1 MPTNGKSPQRE
12 EAPDLRESQHH
23 IDVIGASENN
33 LRNISVRIPKE
44 KLVVLAGVSGS
55 GKSSLAFD
63 TLAVESSRQWQAGY
77 PLYLRNRMP
86 RYDRPAVEDIQ
97 NLTPA
102 IVVDQKPIGGNSRS
116 TVGTVTDVAPLIR
129 LLFSRIGQP
138 CAGSATAYSFN
149 HPLGMCPECTGLGE
163 RTQLA
168 VERIFDMEKSILEG
182 GIRFSQF
189 SGNNW
194 QGWLFRECPLYD
206 SSKKLKDFTE
216 QEWKDLCYGPDEPL
230 TMAMANKNVGNI
242 SNLKY
247 EGVIPRFNR
256 LYLNRDLGRQ
266 KKAVQEEILE
276 LVKKAPCDACGGI
289 GLNAKALASKINGYN
304 IADYYSME
312 VTNLVP
318 VLKQITSPV
327 GASIAGQ
334 ICRSLESMIAVG
346 LGYLSLSRRTDSLSG
361 GEAQRLKMVRHL
373 GSSLSNITYIF
384 DEPTAGLHPEDACRI
399 GILLK
404 QMRDHHNT
412 VLVVEHNRDMIAL
425 ADQVI
430 ELGPLAGRE
439 GGQIVFQGTVEQLR
453 QADTLT
459 ARSLRDPM
467 TVNPSPRP
475 WTEGY
480 RIEHAKVH
488 NLKDLSVVIPKGVL
502 TAVSGMAGS
511 GKSSLICHE
520 FARQY
525 PKAIII
531 DQKPIGISS
540 RSTPATYTGAMDE
553 IRKLFAKAN
562 KVGAEWFS
570 FNSKGACP
578 VCKGKGEISTDVAF
592 ADPVTVLC
600 EECRGHRYSPK
611 ALSYTWHGK
620 NIEQVMALTIR
631 EAVSFF
637 QEKKIN
643 QLLQGLLDVG
653 LGYMTL
659 GQPTSTLSGGELQ
672 RLKLAN
678 RLQDQGNIYV
688 LDEPSVGM
696 HHCDIRDLLDILQKL
711 VDRGNTVVIIEH
723 RLELIAAADWVID
736 LGPEGGDRGGE
747 VIFTGTPQDLLQC
760 SASFTARHLRRY
772 RELPQ
777 DRTERSSY

>member
-1 MPTNGKSPQRE
+1 MEQAYIE
-12 EAPDLRESQHH
+12 
-23 IDVIGASENN
+23 VVGASENN
-33 LRNISVRIPKE
+33 LQDISVRIPKE

-86 RYDRPAVEDIQ
+86 RYDRPSVEDIR

-102 IVVDQKPIGGNSRS
+102 IVVDQKGIGGNSRS

-129 LLFSRIGQP
+129 LLFSRVGQP
-138 CAGSATAYSFN
+138 SAGGATAYSFN

-163 RTQLA
+163 RAQLA
-168 VERIFDMEKSILEG
+168 VDRIFDMDKSIREG

-189 SGNNW
+189 SGSNW

-230 TMAMANKNVGNI
+230 TMAMANKNVGNV

-266 KKAVQEEILE
+266 KKAVQEEILGLIE
-276 LVKKAPCDACGGI
+276 KGSCTACGGI
-289 GLNAKALASKINGYN
+289 GLNPKALASKINGYN
-304 IADYYSME
+304 IADYYSMQ
-312 VTNLVP
+312 VTDLVP
-318 VLKQITSPV
+318 VLKQIDSPV
-327 GASIAGQ
+327 GSSIARQ
-334 ICRSLESMIAVG
+334 VCQCLESMIAVG

-373 GSSLSNITYIF
+373 GNSLSNITYIF
-384 DEPTAGLHPEDACRI
+384 DEPTAGLHPEDARRI
-399 GILLK
+399 GTLLT
-404 QMRDHHNT
+404 QMRDNHNT
-412 VLVVEHNRDMIAL
+412 VLVVEHNRDMIQL

-439 GGQIVFQGTVEQLR
+439 GGEIVFQGTVEQLR
-453 QADTLT
+453 QADTPT
-459 ARSLRDPM
+459 ARSLRETIPA
-467 TVNPSPRP
+467 NPAPRP
-475 WTEGY
+475 WTESY
-480 RIEHAKVH
+480 PIEHAKLH
-488 NLKDLSVVIPKGVL
+488 NLKDVTVEIPKGVL

-511 GKSSLICHE
+511 GKSSLIRHE
-520 FARQY
+520 FAQQY
-525 PKAIII
+525 PEAIVI
-531 DQKPIGISS
+531 DQKPIGVSS

-553 IRKLFAKAN
+553 IRKIFAKAN

-578 VCKGKGEISTDVAF
+578 VCKGKGEIATDVAF

-600 EECRGHRYSPK
+600 EECGGHRYNPK
-611 ALSYTWHGK
+611 ALSYTWHSK
-620 NIEQVMALTIR
+620 NIEQVMDLTIR
-631 EAVSFF
+631 EAVEFF
-637 QEKKIN
+637 PDQKIHD
-643 QLLQGLLDVG
+643 LLQSLLDVG

-659 GQPTSTLSGGELQ
+659 GQPTSTLSGGETQ
-672 RLKLAN
+672 RLKLAS
-678 RLQDQGNIYV
+678 RIHEQGSIYI

-696 HHCDIRDLLDILQKL
+696 HHRDIENLLAILQKL
-711 VDRGNTVVIIEH
+711 VDRGNTVVIVEH

-736 LGPEGGDRGGE
+736 MGPEGGNRGGE
-747 VIFTGTPQDLLQC
+747 VIFTGTPEQLLQC
-760 SASFTARHLRRY
+760 GHSSTAKHLRRY
-772 RELPQ
+772 QQE
-777 DRTERSSY
+777 

>member
-1 MPTNGKSPQRE
+1 MEQAYIE
-12 EAPDLRESQHH
+12 
-23 IDVIGASENN
+23 VVGASENN
-33 LRNISVRIPKE
+33 LQDISVRIPKE

-86 RYDRPAVEDIQ
+86 RYDRPSVEDIR

-102 IVVDQKPIGGNSRS
+102 IVVDQKGIGGNSRS

-129 LLFSRIGQP
+129 LLFSRVGQP
-138 CAGSATAYSFN
+138 SAGGATAYSFN

-163 RTQLA
+163 RAQLA
-168 VERIFDMEKSILEG
+168 VDRIFDMDKSIREG

-189 SGNNW
+189 SGSNW

-206 SSKKLKDFTE
+206 SSKKLKDFAE

-230 TMAMANKNVGNI
+230 TMAMANKNVGNV

-266 KKAVQEEILE
+266 KKAVQEEILGLIE
-276 LVKKAPCDACGGI
+276 KGPCTACGGI
-289 GLNAKALASKINGYN
+289 GLNPKALASKINGYN
-304 IADYYSME
+304 IADYYSMQ
-312 VTNLVP
+312 VTDLVP
-318 VLKQITSPV
+318 VLKQIDSPV
-327 GASIAGQ
+327 GASIARQ
-334 ICRSLESMIAVG
+334 VCQCLESMIAVG

-384 DEPTAGLHPEDACRI
+384 DEPTAGLHPEDARRI
-399 GILLK
+399 GTLLT
-404 QMRDHHNT
+404 QMRDNHNT
-412 VLVVEHNRDMIAL
+412 VLVVEHNRDMIQL

-439 GGQIVFQGTVEQLR
+439 GGEIVFQGTVEQLR
-453 QADTLT
+453 QADTPT
-459 ARSLRDPM
+459 ARSLRETIPA
-467 TVNPSPRP
+467 NPAPRP
-475 WTEGY
+475 WTESY
-480 RIEHAKVH
+480 PIEHAKLH
-488 NLKDLSVVIPKGVL
+488 NLKDVTVEIPKGVL

-511 GKSSLICHE
+511 GKSSLIRHE
-520 FARQY
+520 FAQQY
-525 PKAIII
+525 PEAIVI
-531 DQKPIGISS
+531 DQKPIGVSS

-553 IRKLFAKAN
+553 IRKIFAKAN

-578 VCKGKGEISTDVAF
+578 VCKGKGEIATDVAF

-600 EECRGHRYSPK
+600 EECGGHRYNPK
-611 ALSYTWHGK
+611 ALSYTWHSK
-620 NIEQVMALTIR
+620 NVEQVMDLTIR
-631 EAVSFF
+631 EAVEFF
-637 QEKKIN
+637 PDQKIHD
-643 QLLQGLLDVG
+643 LLQSLLDVG

-659 GQPTSTLSGGELQ
+659 GQPTSTLSGGETQ
-672 RLKLAN
+672 RLKLAS
-678 RLQDQGNIYV
+678 RIHEQGSIYI

-696 HHCDIRDLLDILQKL
+696 HHRDIENLLAILQKL
-711 VDRGNTVVIIEH
+711 VDRGNTVVIVEH

-736 LGPEGGDRGGE
+736 MGPEGGNRGGE
-747 VIFTGTPQDLLQC
+747 VIFTGTPEQLLQC
-760 SASFTARHLRRY
+760 GHSSTAKHLRRY
-772 RELPQ
+772 QQE
-777 DRTERSSY
+777 

>member
-1 MPTNGKSPQRE
+1 MEQAYIE
-12 EAPDLRESQHH
+12 
-23 IDVIGASENN
+23 VVGASENN
-33 LRNISVRIPKE
+33 LQDISVRIPKE

-86 RYDRPAVEDIQ
+86 RYDRPSVEDIR

-102 IVVDQKPIGGNSRS
+102 IVVDQKGIGGNSRS

-129 LLFSRIGQP
+129 LLFSRVGQP
-138 CAGSATAYSFN
+138 SAGGATAYSFN

-163 RTQLA
+163 RAQLA
-168 VERIFDMEKSILEG
+168 VDRIFDMDKSIREG

-189 SGNNW
+189 SGSNW

-230 TMAMANKNVGNI
+230 TIAMANKNVGNV

-266 KKAVQEEILE
+266 KKAVQEEILGLIE
-276 LVKKAPCDACGGI
+276 KGPCTACGGI
-289 GLNAKALASKINGYN
+289 GLNPKALASKINGYN
-304 IADYYSME
+304 IADYYSMQ
-312 VTNLVP
+312 VTDLVP
-318 VLKQITSPV
+318 VLKQIDSPV
-327 GASIAGQ
+327 GASIARQ
-334 ICRSLESMIAVG
+334 VCQCLERMVAVG

-384 DEPTAGLHPEDACRI
+384 DEPTAGLHPEDARRI
-399 GILLK
+399 GTLLT
-404 QMRDHHNT
+404 QMRDNHNT
-412 VLVVEHNRDMIAL
+412 VLVVEHNRDMIQL

-439 GGQIVFQGTVEQLR
+439 GGEIVFQGTVEQLR
-453 QADTLT
+453 QADTPT
-459 ARSLRDPM
+459 ARSLRETIPA
-467 TVNPSPRP
+467 NPAPRP
-475 WTEGY
+475 WTESY
-480 RIEHAKVH
+480 PIEHAKLH
-488 NLKDLSVVIPKGVL
+488 NLKDVTVEIPKGVL
-502 TAVSGMAGS
+502 TVVSGMAGS
-511 GKSSLICHE
+511 GKSSLIRHE

-525 PKAIII
+525 SEAIVI
-531 DQKPIGISS
+531 DQKPIGVSS

-553 IRKLFAKAN
+553 IRKIFAKAN

-578 VCKGKGEISTDVAF
+578 VCKGKGEIATDVAF

-600 EECRGHRYSPK
+600 EECGGHRYNPK
-611 ALSYTWHGK
+611 ALSYTWHSK
-620 NIEQVMALTIR
+620 NIEQVMDLTIR
-631 EAVSFF
+631 EAVEFF
-637 QEKKIN
+637 PDQKIHD
-643 QLLQGLLDVG
+643 LLQSLLDVG

-659 GQPTSTLSGGELQ
+659 GQPTSTLSGGETQ
-672 RLKLAN
+672 RLKLAS
-678 RLQDQGNIYV
+678 RLHEQGSIYI

-696 HHCDIRDLLDILQKL
+696 HHRDIENLLAILQKL
-711 VDRGNTVVIIEH
+711 VDRGNTVVIVEH

-736 LGPEGGDRGGE
+736 MGPEGGNRGGE
-747 VIFTGTPQDLLQC
+747 VIFTGTPEQLLQC
-760 SASFTARHLRRY
+760 GHSSTAKHLRRY
-772 RELPQ
+772 QQE
-777 DRTERSSY
+777 